1 MTDEHIIS
9 LIVLAITLIALI
21 LLFIKELI
29 NLKKIKKVFTC
40 EHCGEFRDTLS
51 NGCRCEKCGLTFRNK
66 NNAWEHY
73 LMFRITSINTKNKN
87 VVYKYKDY
95 TKLPKIELTICII
108 GCTILLLGI
117 IISIL

>member
-1 MTDEHIIS
+1 MTDKQIIS
-9 LIVLAITLIALI
+9 LVVLAVTLTALI

-29 NLKKIKKVFTC
+29 NIKKIRKIFTC

-66 NNAWEHY
+66 SNTWEHY
-73 LMFRITSINTKNKN
+73 LIFRVTSINTKNKKA
-87 VVYKYKDY
+87 VYKYSDY

-117 IISIL
+117 IISII